1 MRFLVALA
9 IMATP
14 AAGQPLEGRWAED
27 VKTCGT
33 SYREYTKAAVRTV
46 FPKPT
51 RDEVCALKSV
61 KPKGSA
67 LVVQMTCKDDSGD
80 GPSKFTVTEN
90 IDLQGDTMKRTSS
103 VFKGEVFTMVRC
115 P

>member
-1 MRFLVALA
+1 MRFIVALA
-9 IMATP
+9 LMATP
-14 AAGQPLEGRWAED
+14 ASAQSIEGRWAED
-27 VKTCGT
+27 AKTCGT
-33 SYREYTKAAVRTV
+33 SYREYTKTAVRTV

-51 RDEVCALKSV
+51 KDEVCALKSV

-80 GPSKFTVTEN
+80 GPSKFTVVEN
-90 IDLQGDTMKRTSS
+90 VTLQGDTMKRTSS
-103 VFKGEVFTMVRC
+103 VFKGEVFTMTRC